1 MATTTPQLVPAAP
14 RTPRLS
20 RRRVVGAVVIVA
32 LIAAHVIAWRETDF
46 SLRALVDGFS
56 GIVDFLGEAT
66 PPDLNWDEVLRPS
79 LEAALV
85 TLWTALL
92 GTTFSIPAAL
102 ALAVLG
108 ARNTTPNVAVYQA
121 ARSLLSFLRAVPD
134 IVFALIFVTAVG
146 LGPFPGV
153 LAILVH
159 NVGVMGKLWAESI
172 EAIDYGPVDAMRV
185 GGASRT
191 QVVSH
196 AVVPAVTPQFV
207 GLLLYRFDVNVRSSL
222 VLGLV
227 GAGGI
232 GFLIN
237 ESIKLFRFDEMLTHI
252 LVVLALVVIVDNVSA
267 LIRKRIQ

>member
-1 MATTTPQLVPAAP
+1 MEVDL
-14 RTPRLS
+14 
-20 RRRVVGAVVIVA
+20 
-32 LIAAHVIAWRETDF
+32 ETGD
-46 SLRALVDGFS
+46 LR
-56 GIVDFLGEAT
+56 EAT
-66 PPDLNWDEVLRPS
+66 RRDRGVAGGA
-79 LEAALV
+79 EAV
-85 TLWTALL
+85 EQRH
-92 GTTFSIPAAL
+92 GQ
-102 ALAVLG
+102 LG
-108 ARNTTPNVAVYQA
+108 ARERLDHGAVAERQNGEALTP
-121 ARSLLSFLRAVPD
+121 R
-134 IVFALIFVTAVG
+134 
-146 LGPFPGV
+146 
-153 LAILVH
+153 AILLQ

-252 LVVLALVVIVDNVSA
+252 IVVLVLVVVVDNFSALV
-267 LIRKRIQ
+267 RKRIQ